1 MPKATH
7 LKVLLSKD
15 FLTLKRN
22 IGFVIC
28 FVFLPLA
35 LMTAFIEIQGLV
47 NNGEVE
53 GSQIAANFRFTNSQ
67 YLDFP
72 LGRFSSFFMN
82 VPPADPTTGQI
93 YVSTLQSCLR
103 QNQDKYWFDHIGI
116 VTEDPALRQ
125 DLINYWNDYVLT
137 YHGWPKNWTVQGF
150 ETKQELDDIITGVE
164 KQPFCFAVYVKTF
177 DLVNDVYDI
186 QFNMLKTK
194 LPDTSQPLFNP
205 LIKTP
210 DLNSWNLWL
219 NSGAPALYSLMTEF
233 IARKKMAAPVTTAE
247 PFFNSAIGYAP
258 LQNVK
263 YMNITP
269 QALQQLS
276 NNFPFF
282 YMII

>member
-1 MPKATH
+1 M
-7 LKVLLSKD
+7 
-15 FLTLKRN
+15 
-22 IGFVIC
+22 
-28 FVFLPLA
+28 
-35 LMTAFIEIQGLV
+35 
-47 NNGEVE
+47 
-53 GSQIAANFRFTNSQ
+53 
-67 YLDFP
+67 
-72 LGRFSSFFMN
+72 
-82 VPPADPTTGQI
+82 
-93 YVSTLQSCLR
+93 
-103 QNQDKYWFDHIGI
+103 
-116 VTEDPALRQ
+116 
-125 DLINYWNDYVLT
+125 
-137 YHGWPKNWTVQGF
+137 
-150 ETKQELDDIITGVE
+150 
-164 KQPFCFAVYVKTF
+164 KTF

-233 IARKKMAAPVTTAE
+233 IARKKLAAPVTTPE